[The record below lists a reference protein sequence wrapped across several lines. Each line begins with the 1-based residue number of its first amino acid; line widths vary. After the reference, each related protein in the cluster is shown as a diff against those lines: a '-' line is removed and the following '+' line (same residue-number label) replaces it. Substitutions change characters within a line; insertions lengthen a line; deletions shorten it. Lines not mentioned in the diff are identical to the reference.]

1 MGGIGSEGL
10 NMGGIGSEGLN
21 MGGDEGGKG

>member
-21 MGGDEGGKG
+21 MGGDEGVKG